1 MKHFFYISTII
12 VALLLSLMSAT
23 DAYSADKSRGLWA
36 SYNEKANGVFVS
48 WRMRATDAPK
58 STTYK
63 LYADGNLVS
72 TLTDRTNV
80 TLETKYASSTF
91 SLEVYD
97 KNGNKIDSQEGVK
110 CDSKFY
116 HHIKLDTPAN
126 YTLNGTELSYSPNDC
141 SAYDMDGDGEQ
152 EIIVG
157 FQGGIGATCAPTAPP
172 VLACYKLDGTKLW
185 EINLGPNVLG
195 GCRFVFLCYDFDG
208 DGKGELIVKTAQ
220 GAKDATGNYLSK
232 GAAAGA
238 DHTASS
244 VNSSNVITD
253 GGKEWITC
261 FDGVTGR
268 ELATIDYWPYF
279 NIQSNWNPSGTKDTN
294 TYGHRGNWFKGC
306 VAFLNVNGKAK
317 PCAVTT
323 RGIYT
328 YSYAAAYTWD
338 GKNLT
343 NLWKHTSD
351 KVGEGIYGK
360 GAHSITCGDVDGDG
374 FDEIIVGGA
383 CLDHD
388 GSVLWRAE
396 NGHGDVTALGEFRPD
411 NDGMEYFF
419 IKEDGQAYDCAI
431 LDAKTGKVLSSAPV
445 TSGDVGRGLILDC
458 DSTYSGSEYMII
470 SYSDMFSSTGETI
483 APWHVGTT
491 NSSSLNMRI
500 YWDGDLLEEYHDRQH
515 VDKWDNVNHSWGRTI
530 TFWNSKVSDRY
541 ATTNNSSKN
550 NACLQADLYGDWRE
564 EVVYWGADGNG
575 TQYLCIYTSTIESP
589 YKLPWLRDDHTY
601 DMAVAWQNCGYN
613 QTPYLGY
620 SPLEYYR
627 NLNKVPT
634 LTKNGAGSSNQTIN
648 KGNAIVDFSY
658 VWENADGVTV
668 TGLPEGV
675 NYTIDYTSKRVSIS
689 GTPTA
694 EPGTYK
700 FTVTTTG
707 NEPEATKS
715 GSITIAYTDPAEII
729 KQGAGSSKQTVYQDS
744 AIVDFKFAW
753 KNATTVTVTGL
764 PNGVTATVDND
775 AKTVY
780 FTGYAKDNLGKYEY
794 AVTTVGGI
802 TDSVR
807 TGYIEIVEYDPT
819 NVQNVASDRTYVAPN
834 PMIESTQLYVDN
846 TNTDVEWAIYST
858 NGNLLMSGKAS
869 GTNAEQGIKI
879 ERGSLNAGFYILQVK
894 TADRNETF
902 RLLVK

>member
-1 MKHFFYISTII
+1 MKHLLYTFTTI
-12 VALLLSLMSAT
+12 VAFLLSLFYASN
-23 DAYSADKSRGLWA
+23 AYAADKSRGLWA
-36 SYNEKANGVFVS
+36 SYNVKANGVFVS

-80 TLETKYASSTF
+80 TLGTKYASSTF

-97 KNGNKIDSQEGVK
+97 KNGNIIDSQDGVK
-110 CDSKFY
+110 CDEKFY

-126 YTLNGTELSYSPNDC
+126 YTLNGTEISYSPNDC

-157 FQGGIGATCAPTAPP
+157 FQGGIGATCTPTAPP
-172 VLACYKLDGTKLW
+172 ILACYKLDGTKLW

-208 DGKGELIVKTAQ
+208 DGKGEVIVKTAQ
-220 GAKDATGNYLSK
+220 GAKDATGNYLST
-232 GAAAGA
+232 GAAKGA
-238 DHTASS
+238 DHSASS
-244 VNSSNVITD
+244 VNSAGVITD

-261 FDGVTGR
+261 FDGVTGK

-306 VAFLNVNGKAK
+306 VAFLNVNGQAK

-328 YSYAAAYTWD
+328 YSYAAAYSWD

-351 KVGEGIYGK
+351 VPGQGIYGK

-374 FDEIIVGGA
+374 FDEIIVGAA

-396 NGHGDVTALGEFRPD
+396 NGHGDVTALGEFDPS
-411 NDGMEYFF
+411 NDGLEYFY

-431 LDAKTGKVLSSAPV
+431 LDAKTGKVLSSRPV

-470 SYSDMFSSTGETI
+470 SYPNIYSCKGDSI

-515 VDKWDNVNHSWGRTI
+515 IDKWDNVNHTWGRTM
-530 TFWNSKVSDRY
+530 TFYSYSY

-550 NACLQADLYGDWRE
+550 NPCLQADLYGDWRE
-564 EVVYWGADGNG
+564 EVVYWGADDNG

-589 YKLPWLRDDHTY
+589 YKLPWLRDDHVY

-620 SPLEYYR
+620 SPIEYYK
-627 NLNKVPT
+627 NLNRVPT
-634 LTKNGAGSSNQTIN
+634 LTKNGAGPSKQSIN
-648 KGNAIVDFSY
+648 KGESIVAFSY

-675 NYTIDYTSKRVSIS
+675 DYTIDYAAKRVSIF

-694 EPGTYK
+694 EPGVYN
-700 FTVTTTG
+700 FTVTTIG
-707 NEPEATKS
+707 NEPEAEKK
-715 GSITIAYTDPAEII
+715 GSITISY
-729 KQGAGSSKQTVYQDS
+729 
-744 AIVDFKFAW
+744 
-753 KNATTVTVTGL
+753 N
-764 PNGVTATVDND
+764 
-775 AKTVY
+775 
-780 FTGYAKDNLGKYEY
+780 
-794 AVTTVGGI
+794 
-802 TDSVR
+802 
-807 TGYIEIVEYDPT
+807 PT
-819 NVQNVASDRTYVAPN
+819 NVRDIAYNTTFIAPN
-834 PMIESTQLYVDN
+834 PMTESATLYIEN
-846 TNTDVEWAIYST
+846 TIEDIEWAIYST
-858 NGNLLMSGKAS
+858 NGNLRLSGKAS
-869 GTNAEQGIKI
+869 GATAEQGIKI
-879 ERGSLNAGFYILQVK
+879 ERENLSAGLYLLVVK
-894 TADRNETF
+894 TSQQYKTF
-902 RLLVK
+902 NILVK